1 MSLTPS
7 MLPHRD
13 PKLTPFREMLPP
25 EELRM
30 PQPAPFRLAELTHP
44 ELETTSQLSRA
55 SRNRTSRISPG
66 LEKIRRFQD
75 RTSDTEMLKR
85 LDLTM
90 PPSKELQSES
100 RNSKDRRENSLPSL
114 TSV

>member
-1 MSLTPS
+1 
-7 MLPHRD
+7 MLPNRD
-13 PKLTPFREMLPP
+13 PNLTPFREMLPP
-25 EELRM
+25 EELRV

-85 LDLTM
+85 LNLTI
-90 PPSKELQSES
+90 PPSRELLSEF
-100 RNSKDRRENSLPSL
+100 RNSRDREENSRPDQ

>member
-1 MSLTPS
+1 
-7 MLPHRD
+7 
-13 PKLTPFREMLPP
+13 MLPP

-85 LDLTM
+85 LNLTM
-90 PPSKELQSES
+90 PPSRELLSEF
-100 RNSKDRRENSLPSL
+100 RNSRDREENSRPDQ